1 MAEQNPKLYTPPKP
15 AVLGSQPAP
24 QPVDPN
30 DPRYTKPISQDP
42 QHPEW
47 PTGDPRHQ
55 DPHFDPNAPVD
66 QNQPRHNQNLPPNPN
81 VPHNQG
87 DTRPYDPNMPYD
99 HKHPRYNQPAGQID
113 PRYNPNVLT
122 GQIDPRTNQ
131 PRPTDK
137 NQDTTELQRLQSH
150 LTDHTMRMTPEQR
163 RDAEARVGVLKQ
175 KIAAVY
181 K

>member
-15 AVLGSQPAP
+15 AVSGSYPAP

-30 DPRYTKPISQDP
+30 DPRY
-42 QHPEW
+42 
-47 PTGDPRHQ
+47 
-55 DPHFDPNAPVD
+55 
-66 QNQPRHNQNLPPNPN
+66 
-81 VPHNQG
+81 
-87 DTRPYDPNMPYD
+87 
-99 HKHPRYNQPAGQID
+99 NQPAGQND

-122 GQIDPRTNQ
+122 GQIDPRTGQ
-131 PRPTDK
+131 PKPTDK

>member
-1 MAEQNPKLYTPPKP
+1 MAEQKPKLYTPPKP
-15 AVLGSQPAP
+15 AVPGSQPAP

-30 DPRYTKPISQDP
+30 
-42 QHPEW
+42 
-47 PTGDPRHQ
+47 
-55 DPHFDPNAPVD
+55 
-66 QNQPRHNQNLPPNPN
+66 
-81 VPHNQG
+81 
-87 DTRPYDPNMPYD
+87 
-99 HKHPRYNQPAGQID
+99 D